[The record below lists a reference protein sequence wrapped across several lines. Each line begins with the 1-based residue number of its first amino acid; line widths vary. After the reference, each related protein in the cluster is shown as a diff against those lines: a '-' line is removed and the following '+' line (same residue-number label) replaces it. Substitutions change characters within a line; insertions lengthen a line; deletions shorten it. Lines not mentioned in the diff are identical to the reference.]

1 MADAQPLPPFLW
13 LTEKDVTSLINLSGV
28 VAALEKAL
36 LLEAEGKAVNMY
48 KAQTVWNA
56 GSVNVTGAQ
65 FVSEGFAG
73 GKMWCNV
80 GGSSEPLTILHD
92 AANGKVKAI
101 FESIA
106 LGQMR
111 TAALASV
118 ATKYLAPEG
127 ADDLAIVGTGKQSI
141 TQVAAV
147 HVARPLKRLRVFS
160 PTPANRASFVE
171 LVKQQFPF
179 EVVNAGSLEDCV
191 KDAPMV
197 ATFTR
202 AREPFLHAAMIAKG
216 AHVTAGGAII
226 PAYAEIFPD
235 VVARASMIV
244 VDNIEQCQENARE
257 LNDAFA
263 AGQGPGWGAVKQL
276 SAIVKAAN
284 GKVARP
290 AGSDMTLYKFM
301 GLGLGDI
308 AAAMEIY
315 KRAVAKGMGTKREH
329 AVRFPP
335 DLS

>member
-1 MADAQPLPPFLW
+1 MADAQALPPFLW

-28 VAALEKAL
+28 VAALERAL
-36 LLEAEGKAVNMY
+36 LLEAEGKAANMY
-48 KAQTVWNA
+48 KAQTVWDQ

-65 FVSEGFAG
+65 FVSEGFVG

-92 AANGKVKAI
+92 ATNGKVKAI

-118 ATKYLAPEG
+118 ATKYLAAEG
-127 ADDLAIVGTGKQSI
+127 ADDMAIVGTGKQSI

-147 HVARPLKRLRVFS
+147 HVVRPLKRLRVYS
-160 PTPANRASFVE
+160 PTAANRAAFVD
-171 LVKQQFPF
+171 LVKKQFPF

-191 KDAPMV
+191 KDAPIV

-202 AREPFLHAAMIAKG
+202 AREPFLPAEMLAKG
-216 AHVTAGGAII
+216 VHVTAGGAII

-235 VVARASMIV
+235 VVGRASMIV
-244 VDNIEQCQENARE
+244 VDNIQQCQENARE

-263 AGQGPGWGAVKQL
+263 AGIGAGWGAVQQL
-276 SAIVKAAN
+276 SAVVKAAN

-290 AGSDMTLYKFM
+290 AGADMTLYKFM
-301 GLGLGDI
+301 GLGLGDV

-315 KRAVAKGMGTKREH
+315 KRAVAKGAGIPRDH
-329 AVRFPP
+329 AVRFLP

>member
-1 MADAQPLPPFLW
+1 MADAAPLPPFLW

-28 VAALEKAL
+28 VAALERAL
-36 LLEAEGKAVNMY
+36 LLEAEGKAKNMY
-48 KAQTVWNA
+48 KAQTVWDA

-92 AANGKVKAI
+92 ASNGKVKAI

-171 LVKQQFPF
+171 LVKKQFPF

-202 AREPFLHAAMIAKG
+202 AREPFLHADMIAKG

-263 AGQGPGWGAVKQL
+263 KGIGSGWGAVKQL
-276 SAIVKAAN
+276 SEIVKAAN
-284 GKVARP
+284 GKPARP
-290 AGSDMTLYKFM
+290 TGVDLTLYKFM
-301 GLGLGDI
+301 GLGLGDV
-308 AAAMEIY
+308 AAAIEIY

-329 AVRFPP
+329 AVRFLP

>member
-1 MADAQPLPPFLW
+1 MVDAQALPPFLW

-28 VAALEKAL
+28 VAALERAL

-48 KAQTVWNA
+48 KAQTVWAA

-171 LVKQQFPF
+171 LVKKQFPF
-179 EVVNAGSLEDCV
+179 EVVNAGSLEECV

-202 AREPFLHAAMIAKG
+202 AREPFLKADMIAKG

-263 AGQGPGWGAVKQL
+263 AGIGAGWGAVKQL

-290 AGSDMTLYKFM
+290 AGTDLTLYKFM

-315 KRAVAKGMGTKREH
+315 KRAVAKGVGSQREH
-329 AVRFPP
+329 AVRYPP

>member
-28 VAALEKAL
+28 VAALERAL
-36 LLEAEGKAVNMY
+36 LLEAEGKAKNMY
-48 KAQTVWNA
+48 KAQTVWDA

-92 AANGKVKAI
+92 AANGKIKAI

-160 PTPANRASFVE
+160 PTPANRAAFVE
-171 LVKQQFPF
+171 LVKKQFSF

-191 KDAPMV
+191 KDAPMI

-202 AREPFLHAAMIAKG
+202 AREPFLKAEMIAKG

-263 AGQGPGWGAVKQL
+263 QKIGAGWGAVKQL
-276 SAIVKAAN
+276 SEIVKASN

-290 AGSDMTLYKFM
+290 AGTDMTLYKFM
-301 GLGLGDI
+301 GLGLGDV
-308 AAAMEIY
+308 AAAIEIY
-315 KRAVAKGMGTKREH
+315 KRALAKGVGAKREH

>member
-28 VAALEKAL
+28 VAALERAL

-48 KAQTVWNA
+48 KAQTVWDA

-92 AANGKVKAI
+92 AANGKVNAI

-160 PTPANRASFVE
+160 PTPANRAAFVD
-171 LVKQQFPF
+171 LVKKQFSF

-202 AREPFLHAAMIAKG
+202 AREPFLKAAMIAKG

-263 AGQGPGWGAVKQL
+263 AGIGAGWGAVQQL
-276 SAIVKAAN
+276 SAIVKAAS

-290 AGSDMTLYKFM
+290 AGTDLTLYKFM

-315 KRAVAKGMGTKREH
+315 KRAVAKGVGSKREH
-329 AVRFPP
+329 AVRCPP

>member
-1 MADAQPLPPFLW
+1 MADAAPLPPFLW

-28 VAALEKAL
+28 VAALERAL

-48 KAQTVWNA
+48 KAQTVWDA

-92 AANGKVKAI
+92 AANGKIKAI

-160 PTPANRASFVE
+160 PTPTNRASFVE
-171 LVKQQFPF
+171 LVKKQFPF
-179 EVVNAGSLEDCV
+179 EVINAGSLEDCV

-202 AREPFLHAAMIAKG
+202 AREPFLKADMIAKG

-263 AGQGPGWGAVKQL
+263 KGIGAGWGAVKQL

-284 GKVARP
+284 GKPARP
-290 AGSDMTLYKFM
+290 AGIDLTLYKFM
-301 GLGLGDI
+301 GLGLGDV

-315 KRAVAKGMGTKREH
+315 KRAVAKGVGIQREH
-329 AVRFPP
+329 AVRCSP

>member
-1 MADAQPLPPFLW
+1 
-13 LTEKDVTSLINLSGV
+13 
-28 VAALEKAL
+28 
-36 LLEAEGKAVNMY
+36 
-48 KAQTVWNA
+48 
-56 GSVNVTGAQ
+56 
-65 FVSEGFAG
+65 
-73 GKMWCNV
+73 
-80 GGSSEPLTILHD
+80 
-92 AANGKVKAI
+92 
-101 FESIA
+101 
-106 LGQMR
+106 MR

-171 LVKQQFPF
+171 LVKKQFPF

-202 AREPFLHAAMIAKG
+202 AREPFLKADMIARG

-263 AGQGPGWGAVKQL
+263 AGIGAGWGAVKQL
-276 SAIVKAAN
+276 SAVVKAAN

-290 AGSDMTLYKFM
+290 AGADLTLYKFM
-301 GLGLGDI
+301 GLGLGDV

-329 AVRFPP
+329 AVRCPP

>member
-1 MADAQPLPPFLW
+1 MADAAPLPPFLW

-28 VAALEKAL
+28 VAALERAL
-36 LLEAEGKAVNMY
+36 LLEAEGKAKNMY
-48 KAQTVWNA
+48 KAQTVWDA

-92 AANGKVKAI
+92 ASNGKVKAI

-147 HVARPLKRLRVFS
+147 HVARPLKRLRVYS
-160 PTPANRASFVE
+160 PTPANRASFVD
-171 LVKQQFPF
+171 LVKKQFPF

-191 KDAPMV
+191 KDALMV

-202 AREPFLHAAMIAKG
+202 AREPFLHADMIAKG

-226 PAYAEIFPD
+226 PAYAEISPD

-263 AGQGPGWGAVKQL
+263 KGIGSGWGAVKQL
-276 SAIVKAAN
+276 SEIVKAAN
-284 GKVARP
+284 GKPARP
-290 AGSDMTLYKFM
+290 AGVDLTLYKFM
-301 GLGLGDI
+301 GLGLGDV
-308 AAAMEIY
+308 AAAIEIY

-329 AVRFPP
+329 AVRFLP

>member
-28 VAALEKAL
+28 VAALERAL

-48 KAQTVWNA
+48 KAQTVWDA

-171 LVKQQFPF
+171 LVKQQFSF

-202 AREPFLHAAMIAKG
+202 AREPFLKAEMIAKG

-244 VDNIEQCQENARE
+244 VDNIEQCKENARE

-263 AGQGPGWGAVKQL
+263 AGIGAGWGAVKQL

-284 GKVARP
+284 GKVARL
-290 AGSDMTLYKFM
+290 AGTDMTLYKFM

-315 KRAVAKGMGTKREH
+315 KRAVAKGAGTKRDH

>member
-28 VAALEKAL
+28 VAALERAL
-36 LLEAEGKAVNMY
+36 LLEADGKAVNMY
-48 KAQTVWNA
+48 KAQTVWDA

-171 LVKQQFPF
+171 LVKKQFPF
-179 EVVNAGSLEDCV
+179 EVVNAGSLEECV

-202 AREPFLHAAMIAKG
+202 AREPFLKADMIAKG

-235 VVARASMIV
+235 VVARAAMIV
-244 VDNIEQCQENARE
+244 VDNIEQCQENTRE

-263 AGQGPGWGAVKQL
+263 AGIGAGWGAVKQL

-290 AGSDMTLYKFM
+290 AGTDLTLYKFM

-315 KRAVAKGMGTKREH
+315 KRAVAKGVGSQREH
-329 AVRFPP
+329 AVRYPP
-335 DLS
+335 DLT

>member
-1 MADAQPLPPFLW
+1 MADAAPLPPFLW

-28 VAALEKAL
+28 VAALERAL
-36 LLEAEGKAVNMY
+36 LLEAEGKAKNMY
-48 KAQTVWNA
+48 KAQTVWDA

-147 HVARPLKRLRVFS
+147 HVARPLKRLRVYS
-160 PTPANRASFVE
+160 PTPANRAAFVE
-171 LVKQQFPF
+171 LVKKQFKF

-202 AREPFLHAAMIAKG
+202 AREPFLHAGMIAKG

-235 VVARASMIV
+235 VVGRASMIV
-244 VDNIEQCQENARE
+244 VDNIEQCRENARE

-263 AGQGPGWGAVKQL
+263 AGIGAGWGAVKQL
-276 SAIVKAAN
+276 SEIVKAAN
-284 GKVARP
+284 GKPARP
-290 AGSDMTLYKFM
+290 AGVDLTLYKFM
-301 GLGLGDI
+301 GLGLGDV
-308 AAAMEIY
+308 AAAIEIY
-315 KRAVAKGMGTKREH
+315 KRALAKGMGTPREH
-329 AVRFPP
+329 AVRFLP

>member
-1 MADAQPLPPFLW
+1 MADAAPLPPFLW

-28 VAALEKAL
+28 VAALERAL
-36 LLEAEGKAVNMY
+36 LLEAEGKAKNMY
-48 KAQTVWNA
+48 KAQTVWDA

-92 AANGKVKAI
+92 ASNGKVKAI

-147 HVARPLKRLRVFS
+147 HVARPLKRLRVYS
-160 PTPANRASFVE
+160 PTPANRASFVD
-171 LVKQQFPF
+171 LVKKQFPF

-202 AREPFLHAAMIAKG
+202 AREPFLHADMIAKG

-226 PAYAEIFPD
+226 PAYAEISPD

-263 AGQGPGWGAVKQL
+263 KGIGSGWGAVKQL
-276 SAIVKAAN
+276 SEIVKAAN
-284 GKVARP
+284 GKPARP
-290 AGSDMTLYKFM
+290 AGVDLTLYKFM
-301 GLGLGDI
+301 GLGLGDV
-308 AAAMEIY
+308 AAAIEIY

-329 AVRFPP
+329 AVRFLP

>member
-1 MADAQPLPPFLW
+1 MADAAPLPPFLW

-28 VAALEKAL
+28 VAALERAL

-48 KAQTVWNA
+48 KAQTVWDA

-147 HVARPLKRLRVFS
+147 HVARPLKRLRVYS
-160 PTPANRASFVE
+160 PTPANRASFAA
-171 LVKQQFPF
+171 LVRQKFPF
-179 EVVNAGSLEDCV
+179 EVVDAGSLEACV

-202 AREPFLHAAMIAKG
+202 AREPFLKAGMIAKG

-263 AGQGPGWGAVKQL
+263 AGIGAGWGAVKQL
-276 SAIVKAAN
+276 SEIVKSAN
-284 GKVARP
+284 GKNARP
-290 AGSDMTLYKFM
+290 AGADITLYKFM

-315 KRAVAKGMGTKREH
+315 KRAVAKGVGTKREH

>member
-1 MADAQPLPPFLW
+1 MADAAPLPPFLW

-28 VAALEKAL
+28 VAALERAL

-92 AANGKVKAI
+92 AANGKIKAI

-171 LVKQQFPF
+171 LMKKQFPF

-191 KDAPMV
+191 KDAPMI

-202 AREPFLHAAMIAKG
+202 AREPFLKADMIAKG

-263 AGQGPGWGAVKQL
+263 KGIGTGWGAVKQL
-276 SAIVKAAN
+276 SAVVKAAN
-284 GKVARP
+284 GKPARP
-290 AGSDMTLYKFM
+290 AGIDLTLYKFM
-301 GLGLGDI
+301 GLGLGDV

-315 KRAVAKGMGTKREH
+315 KRAVAKGVGIQREH
-329 AVRFPP
+329 AVRCSP